1 MRRSSIA
8 VTVVAGLAIG
18 GGIVVSGASAAS
30 ALPAKVEVV
39 TILPNPP
46 FELRKNGKL
55 TGFDVQLANAAAKA
69 GGISALEWRVSDS
82 LSAAISAV
90 TLGQTPM
97 AAASLTITP
106 TRQKQMIFSTPYL
119 NADLAVVTA
128 QGKKY
133 GTGGNLSNLTVG
145 AMKGSTSATYLRTLP
160 GNVVE
165 VLFPNMTAA
174 YQALLRG
181 TVNAVVND
189 YAQSDWYVQHNNGQF
204 DLPAII
210 NQPGKLAFA
219 FTKDQTTLRNAIN
232 KGLAVVKQNGTL
244 ARLKNQWI
252 P

>member
-1 MRRSSIA
+1 MRRTPVAI
-8 VTVVAGLAIG
+8 TVLAGLAVG
-18 GGIVVSGASAAS
+18 GAFFASTATAAS
-30 ALPAKVEVV
+30 ALPAKVEVA

-69 GGISALEWRVSDS
+69 AGIKALEWRVSQN
-82 LSAAISAV
+82 LSAEISAV
-90 TLGQTPM
+90 TLGQVPM
-97 AAASLTITP
+97 AASSLTITP

-133 GTGGNLSNLTVG
+133 GAGGNLTNLTVG
-145 AMKGSTSATYLRTLP
+145 ALKGSTSATYLKSLP
-160 GNVVE
+160 GNVIE
-165 VLFPNMTAA
+165 VLFPDQTSA
-174 YQALLRG
+174 YQAVLRG

-189 YAQSDWYVQHNNGQF
+189 YAQSDWYVQHNNAKF

-210 NQPGKLAFA
+210 NQPGKIAFA
-219 FTKDQTTLRNAIN
+219 FTNDQTTLRDAIN
-232 KGLAVVKQNGTL
+232 KGLAIVKQNGTL
-244 ARLKNQWI
+244 ARLKNQWL

>member
-1 MRRSSIA
+1 MRRTPIA
-8 VTVVAGLAIG
+8 ITALAALAVGGAVVA
-18 GGIVVSGASAAS
+18 SGATAAS
-30 ALPAKVEVV
+30 SLPATVEVT

-69 GGISALEWRVSDS
+69 AGIKALQWRVSQN
-82 LSAAISAV
+82 LSAEISAV
-90 TLGQTPM
+90 TLGQVPM
-97 AAASLTITP
+97 AASSLTITP

-128 QGKKY
+128 QGKTY
-133 GTGGNLSNLTVG
+133 GSSGNLTNLTVG
-145 AMKGSTSATYLRTLP
+145 ALKGSTSATYLRSLP

-165 VLFPNMTAA
+165 VLFPDQTSA
-174 YQALLRG
+174 YQAVLRG
-181 TVNAVVND
+181 TINAVVND

-210 NQPGKLAFA
+210 NQPGKIAFA
-219 FTKDQTTLRNAIN
+219 FTNSQTKLRDAIN
-232 KGLAVVKQNGTL
+232 KGLAIVKQNGTL
-244 ARLKNQWI
+244 QRLKNQWI